1 MIQTQENGKNHFG
14 PDLGTLCPNSS
25 RKKFLSK
32 ICLRQSLDIMATCHH
47 LKYPI
52 LRKLSDGWMD
62 RRMDGQTEEQNDFIG
77 RCLNKAERPVTGENL
92 WLR

>member
-1 MIQTQENGKNHFG
+1 
-14 PDLGTLCPNSS
+14 
-25 RKKFLSK
+25 
-32 ICLRQSLDIMATCHH
+32 MATCHH

-62 RRMDGQTEEQNDFIG
+62 RRMDGQTEEQNDFIE
-77 RCLNKAERPVTGENL
+77 RYLNKAERPVTGENL